1 VMKKTTTERKK
12 ELLGFQVGVQ
22 ESIKSARE
30 PLVDVKI
37 AD

>member
-1 VMKKTTTERKK
+1 MKKTTTERKK
-12 ELLGFQVGVQ
+12 EFLGFQVGVQ
-22 ESIKSARE
+22 GSTESVGE

>member
-1 VMKKTTTERKK
+1 MKKTTTERKK

-22 ESIKSARE
+22 EAPRARQ
-30 PLVDVKI
+30 PLLDVKI